1 MVELIEG
8 LRKAFGDALRAGVNF
23 LIAFI
28 VLLEI
33 GLIVLIIWLINSG
46 WNRHDRNKRQQETR
60 YLRSLD
66 ERKVGTDTEASG
78 VQGDESAASG
88 FHGNESV
95 PEGAWVGLEQLAE
108 MKNKTRKRNKKIL
121 KVVALIA
128 LTGIIVGIIV
138 GEFLRR
144 PRYMD
149 ISSAEVG
156 SKVLF
161 GHYNDSNGWIVL
173 DKKDDKLLILSEEAI
188 CYKKYNEENEAVT
201 WSTCSLRKWL
211 NTEYLTQA
219 FSEEELERIADTSVY
234 TEIYPA
240 WKYYFDGDNTVAD
253 GESTIDK
260 VFLLSIEEAEKYF
273 SNDKER
279 RTCIAVME
287 DCRWW
292 LRTLRGNDIAGEVDY
307 SGEISKTGVLI
318 TGEYT
323 AVRPA
328 MWIDLKLVNTIRETP

>member
-8 LRKAFGDALRAGVNF
+8 LREAFGEALRTWYYIFIV
-23 LIAFI
+23 FI

-33 GLIVLIIWLINSG
+33 GLIVLVVKLINSG
-46 WNRHDRNKRQQETR
+46 WNRHDRNKRQQEIR
-60 YLRSLD
+60 YLRPLD
-66 ERKVGTDTEASG
+66 ERKAETDTEASG
-78 VQGDESAASG
+78 LQGNESAASG
-88 FHGNESV
+88 FHGNETV
-95 PEGAWVGLEQLAE
+95 PEGAWIGLEQLAE

-128 LTGIIVGIIV
+128 LAGIIVGIIV

-144 PRYMD
+144 PRYVD
-149 ISSAEVG
+149 INSAEVG

-188 CYKKYNEENEAVT
+188 CYKKYNEEDEAVT

-219 FSEEELERIADTSVY
+219 FSEGELERIADTSVY
-234 TEIYPA
+234 TEISSA
-240 WKYYFDGDNTVAD
+240 WYYYFDGDNTIAD
-253 GESTIDK
+253 GENTIDK
-260 VFLLSIEEAEKYF
+260 VFLLSIEEVEKYF

-279 RTCIAVME
+279 RTFIAVIE
-287 DCRWW
+287 SCTWW
-292 LRTLRGNDIAGEVDY
+292 LRTSRGNDKAGEVGY
-307 SGEISKTGVLI
+307 FGEINKTGVLV
-318 TGEYT
+318 TSEYT

-328 MWIDLKLVNTIRETP
+328 MWIKLKTQ

>member
-1 MVELIEG
+1 MDVDKWADLMNGIGE
-8 LRKAFGDALRAGVNF
+8 AFGEALRAGVYF

-28 VLLEI
+28 VLIEI
-33 GLIVLIIWLINSG
+33 GLIVLVVRLINSG
-46 WNRHDRNKRQQETR
+46 WNRHDRNKRQQEIR

-66 ERKVGTDTEASG
+66 ERKAVTDTEASG
-78 VQGDESAASG
+78 LQGNESAASG
-88 FHGNESV
+88 FHGNETV
-95 PEGAWVGLEQLAE
+95 PEGAWIGLEQLAE
-108 MKNKTRKRNKKIL
+108 KKNKTRKRNKKIL

-128 LTGIIVGIIV
+128 IVGIIVGIIV

-144 PRYMD
+144 HRFVD
-149 ISSAEVG
+149 INSAEVG

-188 CYKKYNEENEAVT
+188 CYKKYNEEDEAVT

-219 FSEEELERIADTSVY
+219 FSEGELERIADTSVY
-234 TEIYPA
+234 TEILPV
-240 WKYYFDGDNTVAD
+240 WNYYFDGDNTIAD
-253 GESTIDK
+253 GENTIDK

-279 RTCIAVME
+279 RTFIAVIE
-287 DCRWW
+287 SCTWW
-292 LRTLRGNDIAGEVDY
+292 LRTPRGNDIAGEVSY
-307 SGEISKTGVLI
+307 SGEINRNGVLV
-318 TGEYT
+318 TSEHT

-328 MWIDLKLVNTIRETP
+328 MWIEVKTK